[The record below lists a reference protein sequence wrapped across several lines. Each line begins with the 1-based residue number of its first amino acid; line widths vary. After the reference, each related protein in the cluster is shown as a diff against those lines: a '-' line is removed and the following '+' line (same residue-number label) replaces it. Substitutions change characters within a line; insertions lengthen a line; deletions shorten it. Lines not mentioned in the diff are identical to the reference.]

1 MGIFDDLF
9 GDEKKQ
15 NQKKDNSFTFGW
27 LTDGGQDPIKP
38 KNHKPA
44 HKDLEAYSSD
54 GEADE
59 DGFFDETPL

>member
-27 LTDGGQDPIKP
+27 LTDGGKDPIRP

>member
-15 NQKKDNSFTFGW
+15 NQKKDNNFTFGW
-27 LTDGGQDPIKP
+27 LTDGGKDPIRP

-54 GEADE
+54 EEADE